1 METPWERKT
10 DKIFWR
16 GATTGGGSSPPGF
29 APQYHR
35 QRFVQ
40 MASSRTTDKR
50 NIVFADPPKSSSYHS
65 AEVSMNDL
73 NDDIMDVAFVK
84 AVDFYNYPGGY
95 EGYTA
100 DHRFDEGV
108 FLGDH
113 WRHKFLVDLDGMSYS
128 GRFFAFLE
136 SDSAVVKSSVYREF
150 YSDWLQ
156 PWLHYIPLS
165 NSYQEIYNIHAF
177 FSGAT
182 ESTLH
187 AANSTTLE
195 LPPEE
200 RRPVDGDR
208 RLRRIA
214 RAGKQWRKAF
224 GRKEDMEAYMYR
236 LCLEYA
242 RLWADDREAMS
253 FSL

>member
-1 METPWERKT
+1 MT
-10 DKIFWR
+10 
-16 GATTGGGSSPPGF
+16 SSK
-29 APQYHR
+29 
-35 QRFVQ
+35 
-40 MASSRTTDKR
+40 TTDKR
-50 NIVFADPPKSSSYHS
+50 NIVFADPPRSSSYHS

-73 NDDIMDVAFVK
+73 NNEIMDVAFVK

-156 PWLHYIPLS
+156 PWYVCSSIYTIPHLA
-165 NSYQEIYNIHAF
+165 H
-177 FSGAT
+177 
-182 ESTLH
+182 
-187 AANSTTLE
+187 
-195 LPPEE
+195 
-200 RRPVDGDR
+200 DGH
-208 RLRRIA
+208 
-214 RAGKQWRKAF
+214 
-224 GRKEDMEAYMYR
+224 
-236 LCLEYA
+236 
-242 RLWADDREAMS
+242 
-253 FSL
+253 